1 MKRNQVILIAGVLVV
16 GAIAYAG
23 YKIIKK
29 NREAKANADSNFS
42 NASGQIG
49 AEPCSSPND
58 AVCKSACER
67 MGGYYEGGLGSRKCF
82 KNGVAISGGV
92 FGGRRAMR
100 QTR

>member
-49 AEPCSSPND
+49 S
-58 AVCKSACER
+58 SACGSANEQLCQNACSNL
-67 MGGYYEGGLGSRKCF
+67 GGQYNSSDRKCY

-100 QTR
+100 QIR